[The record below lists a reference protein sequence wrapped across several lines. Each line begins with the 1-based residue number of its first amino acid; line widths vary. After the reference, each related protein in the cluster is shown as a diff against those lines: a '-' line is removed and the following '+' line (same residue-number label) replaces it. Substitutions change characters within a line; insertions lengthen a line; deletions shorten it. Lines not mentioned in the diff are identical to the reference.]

1 MDPKMDSGCVK
12 SADDLEELYDV
23 SRPLLPEEV
32 LGVIDQLL
40 CHEVSLSHYL
50 ITGLVL
56 IFLDGVAPGISPL
69 TDSVHQRLRRGPP
82 YANAN
87 QYGRS
92 PVCSKRAK

>member
-40 CHEVSLSHYL
+40 CHEVSVFHCL
-50 ITGLVL
+50 ITGDIL
-56 IFLDGVAPGISPL
+56 ISLDGMASGISTLP
-69 TDSVHQRLRRGPP
+69 DSVHQRLRRGPS
-82 YANAN
+82 YANAI
-87 QYGRS
+87 QRGRS
-92 PVCSKRAK
+92 PICSKCAK